1 MTGSNNKTKSK
12 MISDTHELH
21 RFHATPA
28 IEVMNLLFASDGI
41 VRAGCRFIAETIS
54 SLRYT
59 NEVIG
64 SYVAA
69 GCRMRLYSYLD
80 RLQKL
85 AIYCDTDSVFYI
97 QERTNP
103 AAAV

>member
-1 MTGSNNKTKSK
+1 

-28 IEVMNLLFASDGI
+28 IEVMNLLFASDSI
-41 VRAGCRFIAETIS
+41 VWAGWRFIAEETIS
-54 SLRYT
+54 SLRHT

-64 SYVAA
+64 AFVAA

-85 AIYCDTDSVFYI
+85 AIYCDRDSVVYI
-97 QERTNP
+97 QERTIP
-103 AAAV
+103 AAAG